1 MQEQP
6 QSKHSAEALRASELR
21 YRRLFETAKDGI
33 LILDAH
39 TGQIT
44 DVNPFLVNLLG
55 YSYDEFIGT
64 PLWEIGPFKDIKE
77 CKLAF
82 IELQEKEYI
91 RYESLPLETKDGRS
105 IAVEFVSNVYGLSG
119 GTRVIQC
126 NIRDITKR
134 KEAEIARHRGD
145 EETRRFFEANP
156 AGSYVA
162 SPDGRLITC
171 NSVFARMLGF
181 ASVEEAMKVDLVSV
195 YPDRASREA
204 FLGLLREKGRLGRN
218 EAELRRKDGSL
229 VHAVEN
235 ATGTFDE
242 RGELAEIHGCLM
254 DAGERT
260 QAEQHS
266 RQGHKKKPVF
276 QLKTFLSKAGP
287 GRTIVYVPAKQILFE
302 QGKRGNAVFYILAG
316 AVKLTVDSQGKD
328 STIAL
333 LGPGNF
339 AGKEC
344 TAAVRP
350 RSTASAM
357 TLTNCTILRI
367 ERKEMLR
374 VIQNEKTFA
383 AFFLDYL
390 LARITRYQ
398 EVIRDQLLN
407 SSEKRLA
414 RILLL
419 LGNFGDGSK
428 QELVIPTIPQEEL
441 AEVVGTTRARV
452 SFFMNRFRK
461 LGLVAYQGRSPITI
475 RTAKLSRF
483 LMLDSV

>member
-1 MQEQP
+1 MQEETEP
-6 QSKHSAEALRASELR
+6 KHSEEALRASELR

-33 LILDAH
+33 LILDAQ
-39 TGQIT
+39 TGQIK

-55 YSYDEFIGT
+55 YTYNEFIGL

-82 IELQEKEYI
+82 IELQDKEYI

-134 KEAEIARHRGD
+134 KQAEDALHRSE

-171 NSVFARMLGF
+171 NSTFARMLGF
-181 ASVEEAMKVDLVSV
+181 ASVEEAMKVDLVSL
-195 YPDRASREA
+195 YSDRASRDV
-204 FLGLLREKGRLGRN
+204 FLGRLKEKGRLEYN
-218 EAELRRKDGSL
+218 EAELRRKDGSV

-235 ATGTFDE
+235 AAGTFDE

-254 DAGERT
+254 DVSERQT
-260 QAEQHS
+260 EQQLRQA
-266 RQGHKKKPVF
+266 HKQPLF
-276 QLKTFLSKAGP
+276 HIKTFLSKAGA
-287 GRTIVYVPAKQILFE
+287 GRTIVYVPGKQILFK
-302 QGKRGNAVFYILAG
+302 QGKRGNAVFYILTG
-316 AVKLTVDSQGKD
+316 MVKLTVVSHGKEI
-328 STIAL
+328 TIGL

-344 TAAVRP
+344 IATVRP
-350 RSTASAM
+350 RRMASARA
-357 TLTNCTILRI
+357 LTNCTILKI

-374 VIQNEKTFA
+374 VIQHEKTFA
-383 AFFLDYL
+383 EFFLDYL
-390 LARITRYQ
+390 LARISRYQ
-398 EVIRDQLLN
+398 EVIMDQLLN

-414 RILLL
+414 RALLL
-419 LGNFGDGSK
+419 LADFGNGGK
-428 QELVIPTIPQEEL
+428 PEAVVPKIHQEEL
-441 AEVVGTTRARV
+441 AEMVGTTRSRI

-461 LGLVAYQGRSPITI
+461 LGFVVYKGQSSSITI

-483 LMLDSV
+483 VMA

>member
-1 MQEQP
+1 MQEETEP
-6 QSKHSAEALRASELR
+6 KHSEEALRASELR

-33 LILDAH
+33 LILDAK

-55 YSYDEFIGT
+55 YSHDEFIGT
-64 PLWEIGPFKDIKE
+64 RLWEIGPFKDIKE

-82 IELQEKEYI
+82 VELQEKEYI

-134 KEAEIARHRGD
+134 KQAEDVRHRSD

-171 NSVFARMLGF
+171 NSAFARMLGF
-181 ASVEEAMKVDLVSV
+181 ASVEEAMKVDLVSL
-195 YPDRASREA
+195 YPDRASREV
-204 FLGLLREKGRLGRN
+204 FLGLLKKKGRLEHN

-229 VHAVEN
+229 VHTVEN
-235 ATGTFDE
+235 AAGTFDE

-254 DAGERT
+254 DASERQT
-260 QAEQHS
+260 EQQLRQAHQ
-266 RQGHKKKPVF
+266 KKPLF
-276 QLKTFLSKAGP
+276 HLRTFLSKAGP
-287 GRTIVYVPAKQILFE
+287 GRTIVYVPGKQILFE

-316 AVKLTVDSQGKD
+316 AVKLTVGSQGKER
-328 STIAL
+328 TISL
-333 LGPGNF
+333 LGPGDF

-344 TAAVRP
+344 IATVRP
-350 RSTASAM
+350 RRTASARA
-357 TLTNCTILRI
+357 LTNCTILRI

-374 VIQNEKTFA
+374 VIQHEKTFA

-390 LARITRYQ
+390 LARISRYQ
-398 EVIRDQLLN
+398 DVIMDQLLN

-414 RILLL
+414 RALLL
-419 LGNFGDGSK
+419 LASFGNGGRPEAVVPKID
-428 QELVIPTIPQEEL
+428 QEEL
-441 AEVVGTTRARV
+441 AEMVGTTRSRI

-461 LGLVAYQGRSPITI
+461 LGFVAYKGRSSVTVL
-475 RTAKLSRF
+475 TAKLSGF
-483 LMLDSV
+483 VMA

>member
-1 MQEQP
+1 MQRQAEHRH
-6 QSKHSAEALRASELR
+6 SKETLRVSELR

-33 LILDAH
+33 LILDAK

-55 YSYDEFIGT
+55 YSHDEFIGT
-64 PLWEIGPFKDIKE
+64 RLWEIGPFKDIKE

-82 IELQEKEYI
+82 AELQEKEYI
-91 RYESLPLETKDGRS
+91 RYESLPLETKDGQS

-134 KEAEIARHRGD
+134 KQAEDVRRRSD

-156 AGSYVA
+156 AGCYIA

-171 NSVFARMLGF
+171 NSAFARMLGF
-181 ASVEEAMKVDLVSV
+181 ASVEEAMNVDLGSL
-195 YPDRASREA
+195 YPDRSRDI
-204 FLGLLREKGRLGRN
+204 FLGLLKNQGRLEHN

-235 ATGTFDE
+235 TAATFDE

-254 DAGERT
+254 DASERQT
-260 QAEQHS
+260 EQRLRQA
-266 RQGHKKKPVF
+266 HKKPLF
-276 QLKTFLSKAGP
+276 HLKTFLSKAGP
-287 GRTIVYVPAKQILFE
+287 GRTMVYVPGNQVLFE
-302 QGKRGNAVFYILAG
+302 RGEPGNAVFYILTG
-316 AVKLTVDSQGKD
+316 TVKLTVIFQGKEN
-328 STIAL
+328 TIDL

-339 AGKEC
+339 AGNEC
-344 TAAVRP
+344 IAVVRP
-350 RSTASAM
+350 RSTVSARA
-357 TLTNCTILRI
+357 LTNCTILRI

-383 AFFLDYL
+383 MFFLDYL
-390 LARITRYQ
+390 LARVSRYQ
-398 EVIRDQLLN
+398 EVIMDHLFIT
-407 SSEKRLA
+407 SDKRLA
-414 RILLL
+414 RTLLSL
-419 LGNFGDGSK
+419 ANFGDGGSP
-428 QELVIPTIPQEEL
+428 ELVIPRIRQEDL
-441 AEVVGTTRARV
+441 AEMVGTTRSRT

-461 LGLVAYQGRSPITI
+461 LGFIAYKGQGDITV
-475 RTAKLSRF
+475 RRAQLSRF
-483 LMLDSV
+483 VMA

>member
-1 MQEQP
+1 VQEET
-6 QSKHSAEALRASELR
+6 QSKHSEEALRASELR
-21 YRRLFETAKDGI
+21 YRRLFETAQDGI
-33 LILDAH
+33 LLLDAK

-44 DVNPFLVNLLG
+44 DVNPFLVNMLG

-82 IELQEKEYI
+82 LELQDKEYI

-119 GTRVIQC
+119 ATRVIQC

-134 KEAEIARHRGD
+134 KQAEDVRHRSD

-171 NSVFARMLGF
+171 NSAFARMLGF
-181 ASVEEAMKVDLVSV
+181 ASVEEAMKVDLVSL
-195 YPDRASREA
+195 YSDRASGEV
-204 FLGLLREKGRLGRN
+204 FLGRLRKKGRLEHN

-235 ATGTFDE
+235 AAGTFDE
-242 RGELAEIHGCLM
+242 RGKLAEIHGCLM
-254 DAGERT
+254 DAS
-260 QAEQHS
+260 EQRPTEQEL
-266 RQGHKKKPVF
+266 RQPHEKKPVF
-276 QLKTFLSKAGP
+276 HLKTFLSKAGP

-316 AVKLTVDSQGKD
+316 AVKLTVDSQGKE
-328 STIAL
+328 STIGL
-333 LGPGNF
+333 LGPGSF

-344 TAAVRP
+344 VATVRP
-350 RSTASAM
+350 RSTASGR

-374 VIQNEKTFA
+374 VIQHEETFA

-390 LARITRYQ
+390 LARVSRYQ
-398 EVIRDQLLN
+398 GVIMDHLFK
-407 SSEKRLA
+407 SAEKRLA
-414 RILLL
+414 RALLSIADFDN
-419 LGNFGDGSK
+419 GGK
-428 QELVIPTIPQEEL
+428 PEAVVPTIHQEEL
-441 AEVVGTTRARV
+441 AEVVGTTRSRI

-461 LGLVAYQGRSPITI
+461 LGFVAYKGQSSITI
-475 RTAKLSRF
+475 RTAKLSGF
-483 LMLDSV
+483 VMA

>member
-1 MQEQP
+1 MQEET
-6 QSKHSAEALRASELR
+6 QSKHSEEALRASELR

-55 YSYDEFIGT
+55 YSYGEFIGT

-82 IELQEKEYI
+82 LELQEKEYI

-126 NIRDITKR
+126 NIRDITRR
-134 KEAEIARHRGD
+134 KQAEDVRHRSD
-145 EETRRFFEANP
+145 EETRRLFEANP

-162 SPDGRLITC
+162 KPDGRLTTC
-171 NSVFARMLGF
+171 NSAFARMLGF
-181 ASVEEAMKVDLVSV
+181 ASVEEAMKVDLASP

-204 FLGLLREKGRLGRN
+204 FLRLLREKGRLERHK
-218 EAELRRKDGSL
+218 ADLRRKDGSL
-229 VHAVEN
+229 VQAVESV
-235 ATGTFDE
+235 AGTFDE
-242 RGELAEIHGCLM
+242 RGELAEIHGCVI
-254 DAGERT
+254 DAGERAQT
-260 QAEQHS
+260 EQQVRQA
-266 RQGHKKKPVF
+266 HKKKSLF
-276 QLKTFLSKAGP
+276 HLKTFLAKAGP
-287 GRTIVYVPAKQILFE
+287 GRTIVYVPAKEILFE

-316 AVKLTVDSQGKD
+316 AVKLTVDSLGKE

-344 TAAVRP
+344 AAAVRP
-350 RSTASAM
+350 RSTASAR

-398 EVIRDQLLN
+398 EVIMDQLLN

-414 RILLL
+414 RTLLL
-419 LGNFGDGSK
+419 LGNFGDGAK
-428 QELVIPTIPQEEL
+428 AKLVIPTIHQEEL

-452 SFFMNRFRK
+452 SFFMNRFRRQGFVTYK
-461 LGLVAYQGRSPITI
+461 GRSSITI
-475 RTAKLSRF
+475 STAKLSRF
-483 LMLDSV
+483 MMA

>member
-1 MQEQP
+1 MPEATEP
-6 QSKHSAEALRASELR
+6 KHSEEALRASELR

-33 LILDAH
+33 LILDAQ

-55 YSYDEFIGT
+55 YSHDEFIGT

-82 IELQEKEYI
+82 LEMQEKEYI
-91 RYESLPLETKDGRS
+91 RYESLPLETKDGQS
-105 IAVEFVSNVYGLSG
+105 IAVEFVSNVYGLNG

-134 KEAEIARHRGD
+134 KQAEDALHRIEEEA
-145 EETRRFFEANP
+145 RRFFEANP

-162 SPDGRLITC
+162 SPDGRLLTC
-171 NSVFARMLGF
+171 NPAFARMLGF
-181 ASVEEAMKVDLVSV
+181 ASVEEAMKVDLVSL
-195 YPDRASREA
+195 YPDRSSRDV
-204 FLGLLREKGRLGRN
+204 FLKLLREKGRLEYN
-218 EAELRRKDGSL
+218 QAELRRKDGIL

-235 ATGTFDE
+235 AAVTFDD
-242 RGELAEIHGCLM
+242 RGQLAEIYGCLM
-254 DAGERT
+254 DASGQR
-260 QAEQHS
+260 QAEQQL
-266 RQGHKKKPVF
+266 RQPDKKKPPVH
-276 QLKTFLSKAGP
+276 LKTFLSKAGP
-287 GRTIVYVPAKQILFE
+287 GRAIVYVRKKQILFE

-316 AVKLTVDSQGKD
+316 AVKLTVDSQGKER
-328 STIAL
+328 TIAL
-333 LGPGNF
+333 LGPGDF

-344 TAAVRP
+344 IATARP
-350 RSTASAM
+350 RSTASARA
-357 TLTNCTILRI
+357 LTNCTMLRI

-374 VIQNEKTFA
+374 VIQHEKTFA
-383 AFFLDYL
+383 TFFLDYL

-398 EVIRDQLLN
+398 EVIMDQLFN

-414 RILLL
+414 RALLL
-419 LGNFGDGSK
+419 LANFGNGGK
-428 QELVIPTIPQEEL
+428 PEAVVPKIHQEEL
-441 AEVVGTTRARV
+441 AEMVGTTRSRI

-461 LGLVAYQGRSPITI
+461 LGFVAYKGRSSITI

-483 LMLDSV
+483 VMA

>member
-1 MQEQP
+1 MQEET
-6 QSKHSAEALRASELR
+6 QSKRSEEALRASELR

-55 YSYDEFIGT
+55 YSYHEFIGT

-82 IELQEKEYI
+82 LELQEKEYI

-126 NIRDITKR
+126 NIRDITRR
-134 KEAEIARHRGD
+134 KQAEDVRHRSD
-145 EETRRFFEANP
+145 EETRRLFEANP

-162 SPDGRLITC
+162 KPDGRLITC
-171 NSVFARMLGF
+171 NSAFARMLGF
-181 ASVEEAMKVDLVSV
+181 ASVEEAMKVDLASL

-204 FLGLLREKGRLGRN
+204 FLRLLRKKGRLERD
-218 EAELRRKDGSL
+218 EADLRRKDGSL
-229 VHAVEN
+229 VHAV
-235 ATGTFDE
+235 ASVAGTFDE
-242 RGELAEIHGCLM
+242 RGELAEIHGCFI
-254 DAGERT
+254 DAGERAQT
-260 QAEQHS
+260 EQQLRQA
-266 RQGHKKKPVF
+266 HKKKSLF
-276 QLKTFLSKAGP
+276 HLKTFLSKAGP
-287 GRTIVYVPAKQILFE
+287 GRTIVYVPAKEILFE

-316 AVKLTVDSQGKD
+316 AVKLTVDSLGKE

-344 TAAVRP
+344 AAAVRP
-350 RSTASAM
+350 RSTASAR

-414 RILLL
+414 RTLLL
-419 LGNFGDGSK
+419 LGNFGDGGK
-428 QELVIPTIPQEEL
+428 PELVIPTIHQEEL

-461 LGLVAYQGRSPITI
+461 LGFVAYQGRSPITI
-475 RTAKLSRF
+475 RTAKLLRF
-483 LMLDSV
+483 VRA

>member
-1 MQEQP
+1 VQEET
-6 QSKHSAEALRASELR
+6 QSKHSEEALRASELR
-21 YRRLFETAKDGI
+21 YRRLFETAQDGI
-33 LILDAH
+33 LILDAR

-44 DVNPFLVNLLG
+44 DVNPFLVNMLG

-82 IELQEKEYI
+82 LELQDKEYI

-134 KEAEIARHRGD
+134 KQAEDVRHRSD

-171 NSVFARMLGF
+171 NSAFARMLGF
-181 ASVEEAMKVDLVSV
+181 ASVEEAMKVDLVSL
-195 YPDRASREA
+195 YSDRASRDV
-204 FLGLLREKGRLGRN
+204 FLGRLKKKGRLEHN
-218 EAELRRKDGSL
+218 EAKLRRKDGSL
-229 VHAVEN
+229 VYAVEN
-235 ATGTFDE
+235 AAGTFDE

-254 DAGERT
+254 DASEPRQTGQQLR
-260 QAEQHS
+260 QAHE
-266 RQGHKKKPVF
+266 KKPLF
-276 QLKTFLSKAGP
+276 HLKTFLSKAGP
-287 GRTIVYVPAKQILFE
+287 GRTVVFVAGRQILFK
-302 QGKRGNAVFYILAG
+302 QGKRGNAVFHILAG
-316 AVKLTVDSQGKD
+316 AVKLTVDSQGKET
-328 STIAL
+328 TIAL
-333 LGPGNF
+333 LGPGSF

-344 TAAVRP
+344 IAAARP
-350 RSTASAM
+350 RSTVSAR

-374 VIQNEKTFA
+374 VIQHEKTFA

-390 LARITRYQ
+390 LARISRYQ
-398 EVIRDQLLN
+398 EVIMDHLFN
-407 SSEKRLA
+407 SAEQRLA
-414 RILLL
+414 RTLLL
-419 LGNFGDGSK
+419 LANFGNGGK
-428 QELVIPTIPQEEL
+428 PEAVVPNIHQEEL

-461 LGLVAYQGRSPITI
+461 LGFVGYKGQSSVTI
-475 RTAKLSRF
+475 CTAKLSRF
-483 LMLDSV
+483 VMA